1 MANEPHSDRQRLL
14 KLIDGDAATLKVAET
29 KKKLADTSRK
39 LKELLFIAKERTTE
53 ALRRLR
59 KGELSFPW
67 PGSLPVNR
75 ILAVL
80 LALMSVYLVT
90 RFVGITLFGRG
101 NVVPLASKYEAGK
114 DSSFTEL
121 RPLGYYLDQVSGK
134 DIFNP
139 QKLAQASAAR
149 EEISSG
155 KPFAGFKLVGID
167 WGEKPVALIEDTQA
181 GKTYFVKKGDSVKD
195 IKVMEVLR
203 DRVKI
208 IYYNKLFELK

>member
-29 KKKLADTSRK
+29 KKKIADTSRK
-39 LKELLFIAKERTTE
+39 LKEFLFLAKERTAE

-80 LALMSVYLVT
+80 LALMSVYLVV
-90 RFVGITLFGRG
+90 RFAAITLFGRG
-101 NVVPLASKYEAGK
+101 NVVLLASKYEAGK

-121 RPLGYYLDQVSGK
+121 RPLGYYLDNVTGK

-139 QKLAQASAAR
+139 QRLSQAGASRDESPSAQL
-149 EEISSG
+149 
-155 KPFAGFKLVGID
+155 FAGFKLVGID

-181 GKTYFVKKGDSVKD
+181 GKTYFVKKGDTVKD
-195 IKVMEVLR
+195 IRVTDVAQ
-203 DRVKI
+203 DRVTI
-208 IYYNKLFELK
+208 IYNNKMIELK